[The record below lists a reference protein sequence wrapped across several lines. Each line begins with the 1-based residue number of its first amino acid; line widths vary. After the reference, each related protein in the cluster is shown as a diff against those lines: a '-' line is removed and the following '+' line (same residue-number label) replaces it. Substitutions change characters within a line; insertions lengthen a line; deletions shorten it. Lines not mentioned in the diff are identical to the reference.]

1 MRKCFW
7 IPAIVAVAMMT
18 VACEKNGGETPGP
31 GPDKGDDSTTTTDI
45 PVLTLTSESEMQIG
59 HEGGPLT
66 ITYTLENGV
75 ENGRILASPGGA
87 NWIKQLDY
95 SVDGTVTF
103 NVVANQEMEAR
114 ETVITITYLYGGTT
128 DVKQGVKIVQGAF
141 SYDYEVEAA
150 SVTGDYWGG
159 QNTMNASS
167 EMEYELHLSD
177 ASKAHNYVF
186 HLYSVMPENLEAPAP
201 PAGTYNLD
209 TEDLTN
215 HWTISR
221 YLSGFYTTDEASA
234 IRFEEAR
241 VVITKDGDNY
251 TYLMHMTD
259 ADGKTHQVT
268 YTGPVAL
275 TNQDRTCIS
284 TLEGDLELNI
294 ANGEASIG
302 AIYYA
307 SRNYEGVSQWAIS
320 LNFAESAK
328 NSWCYQIHLL
338 LPESNTFADGITP
351 GEYPVNASRG
361 ANTVVAGWLDE
372 DNWIMGAWAYD
383 LYYNEGSPRG
393 PMASG
398 TVKIEVDEDG
408 IYTFTVNCQDD
419 NRENPNSITGVIS
432 GVPTLENPFNL

>member
-87 NWIKQLDY
+87 NWIKELDY

-141 SYDYEVEAA
+141 SYDYEVEIAE
-150 SVTGDYWGG
+150 VTGDYWGG

-221 YLSGFYTTDEASA
+221 YLSGFYTTDEASS

-284 TLEGDLELNI
+284 TLEEDVDI
-294 ANGEASIG
+294 SIVDG
-302 AIYYA
+302 TAAITGFCFGS
-307 SRNYEGVSQWAIS
+307 SRYPGVNEWS
-320 LNFAESAK
+320 LTLRNAETSK
-328 NSWCYQIHLL
+328 NSLAYQINLL
-338 LPESNTFADGITP
+338 LPESNTYADGITP
-351 GEYPVNASRG
+351 GEYQVNASRE
-361 ANTVVAGWLDE
+361 ANSVVTGWFDE
-372 DNWIMGAWAYD
+372 KGYMMGAWAYD
-383 LYYNEGSPRG
+383 ISYPEASPRG

-398 TVKIEVDEDG
+398 TIKISRDDETG
-408 IYTFTVNCQDD
+408 VYTFTFDCQDD
-419 NRENPNSITGVIS
+419 NRETPHSITGTIS
-432 GVPTLENPFNL
+432 GIPSVSDFS

>member
-87 NWIKQLDY
+87 NWIKELDY

-141 SYDYEVEAA
+141 SYDYEVEIAE
-150 SVTGDYWGG
+150 VTGDYWGG
-159 QNTMNASS
+159 RNTMNASS

-221 YLSGFYTTDEASA
+221 YLSGFYTTDEASS

-284 TLEGDLELNI
+284 TLEEDVDI
-294 ANGEASIG
+294 SIVDSTA
-302 AIYYA
+302 AITGFCFGS
-307 SRNYEGVSQWAIS
+307 SRYPGVNEWA
-320 LNFAESAK
+320 LTLRNAETSK
-328 NSWCYQIHLL
+328 NSLAYQINLL
-338 LPESNTFADGITP
+338 LPESNTYADGITP
-351 GEYPVNASRG
+351 GEYQVNASRE
-361 ANTVVAGWLDE
+361 ANSVVTGWFDE
-372 DNWIMGAWAYD
+372 DGYMMGAWAYD
-383 LYYNEGSPRG
+383 ISYPEASPRG

-398 TVKIEVDEDG
+398 TIKISRDDETG
-408 IYTFTVNCQDD
+408 VYTFTFDCQDD
-419 NRENPNSITGVIS
+419 NRETPHSITGTIS
-432 GVPTLENPFNL
+432 GIPSVSDFS